1 VPECADRTQG
11 VATSYPVQWCL
22 HQEGE
27 GVTAHAWPSFANVA
41 IWDFFQGLA
50 PVPSQEGPPPGGG
63 TERALAGYD
72 TTLSF
77 TLQFPPEMGTPLF
90 GAAVL
95 YPPGTTQPAPGA
107 PVAFLTLNFA
117 AAAVPGDTQSYN
129 VPIRLAGVT
138 TPGDYTLEVVIYVE
152 GGGFPIPVTGVD
164 QVAIVEVSLPDTTTP
179 IVLPGVLPLVPVD
192 TGF

>member
-1 VPECADRTQG
+1 
-11 VATSYPVQWCL
+11 
-22 HQEGE
+22 
-27 GVTAHAWPSFANVA
+27 
-41 IWDFFQGLA
+41 
-50 PVPSQEGPPPGGG
+50 
-63 TERALAGYD
+63 
-72 TTLSF
+72 
-77 TLQFPPEMGTPLF
+77 
-90 GAAVL
+90 
-95 YPPGTTQPAPGA
+95 
-107 PVAFLTLNFA
+107 
-117 AAAVPGDTQSYN
+117 VPGDTQSYN